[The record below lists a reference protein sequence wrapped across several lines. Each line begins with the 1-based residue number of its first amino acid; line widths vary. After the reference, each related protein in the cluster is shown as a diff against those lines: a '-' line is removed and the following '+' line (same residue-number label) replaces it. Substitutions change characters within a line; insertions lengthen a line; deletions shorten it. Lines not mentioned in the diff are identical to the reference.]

1 MKKLLNLIN
10 NLNLIQKI
18 CLLIFILTPLSW
30 DIIDGLGILSRSA
43 VDSIFLV
50 LLVGSFLGIFLF
62 KTNQN

>member
-18 CLLIFILTPLSW
+18 CLLIFILTPLSY
-30 DIIDGLGILSRSA
+30 DIFDSLSSFSQDA
-43 VDSIFLV
+43 VDSMFLV

>member
-1 MKKLLNLIN
+1 MKKHLNLIN

-30 DIIDGLGILSRSA
+30 DIIDSLGSLSQSA
-43 VDSIFLV
+43 VDSLFLV

>member
-30 DIIDGLGILSRSA
+30 DIIDSLGSLSPSA
-43 VDSIFLV
+43 VDSLFLV

>member
-30 DIIDGLGILSRSA
+30 DIIDGLSSLSRSA
-43 VDSIFLV
+43 VDSLFLV

>member
-30 DIIDGLGILSRSA
+30 DIIDGLGSLSRSA
-43 VDSIFLV
+43 VDSLFLV

>member
-18 CLLIFILTPLSW
+18 CLLIFILTPLSY
-30 DIIDGLGILSRSA
+30 DIIDSLGSLSTSA
-43 VDSIFLV
+43 VDSLFLV

>member
-18 CLLIFILTPLSW
+18 FLLIFILTPLSW
-30 DIIDGLGILSRSA
+30 DIIDSLGSLSQSA
-43 VDSIFLV
+43 VDSLFLV

>member
-30 DIIDGLGILSRSA
+30 DIIDGLGSLSRSA

>member
-30 DIIDGLGILSRSA
+30 DIIDGLGSLNESQE
-43 VDSIFLV
+43 DSLFIV

-62 KTNQN
+62 KTNQK

>member
-30 DIIDGLGILSRSA
+30 DIIDGLGSLGESA
-43 VDSIFLV
+43 EDSLFLI

-62 KTNQN
+62 KTNQK